1 MAMKISLEENPDLED
16 ITVSIACPAV
26 DRRVR
31 RIIEAAE
38 MEAKRLVGACD
49 GYLRAV
55 PVNEVLYAESVDGNA
70 FFYTEDAVMESS
82 LTLTELESELAETEF
97 VRATRSMLVNLS
109 HVRGLRPYLNARLE
123 LVLDNGERVVASRQ
137 YSPAIKSR
145 IGI

>member
-1 MAMKISLEENPDLED
+1 MRMKINLVEDPLLED
-16 ITVSIACPAV
+16 ITLSIACPAV

-38 MEAKRLVGACD
+38 VEDMRLVGVCN
-49 GYLRAV
+49 GYLRAI
-55 PVNEVLYAESVDGNA
+55 PVNEVLYVESVDGSA
-70 FFYTEDAVMESS
+70 FFYTEDAVVESS

-97 VRATRSMLVNLS
+97 IRVSRQMLVNLS

-123 LVLDNGERVVASRQ
+123 LVLDNGEKVIASRQ